1 LTLAID
7 WIKLSITIQAKGAT
21 TVNNQDELREKILR
35 LKNDLKAVIMA
46 HNYQRP
52 EIQDIADFQG
62 DSLELAR
69 KATQLDVEVIVFC
82 AVHFMAENAAI
93 LNPTRTVLLAESSAG
108 CPMADM
114 IDADDLREWKKRYPK
129 ATVVC
134 YVNTSAAVKA
144 ESDVCCTSAN
154 ALKVVEAVPGDE
166 ILFIPDQNMG
176 HYVSTKTKKKII
188 LYPGYCITH
197 ARLNAK
203 QVIAA
208 KEAHPDAKVV
218 VHPECTAEVI
228 AIADA
233 VLSTSQM
240 ARYVKENPAKK
251 FLIGTE
257 EGLIHRLKKENPE
270 KAFYVIS
277 KAMMCPNM
285 KKTTLEKLAKALE
298 LKRNVVVVPEEI
310 RLRAKRALDR
320 MLEIV

>member
-1 LTLAID
+1 L
-7 WIKLSITIQAKGAT
+7 
-21 TVNNQDELREKILR
+21 TVNNQEELRDKIL
-35 LKNDLKAVIMA
+35 KFKKDLNAVIMS

-52 EIQDIADFQG
+52 EVQDIADFVG

-93 LNPTRTVLLAESSAG
+93 LNPSRTVFLAEGTAG

-114 IDADDLREWKKRYPK
+114 IDADDLREWKRRYPK

-154 ALKVVEAVPGDE
+154 AVKVVEAVPNDE
-166 ILFIPDQNMG
+166 ILFIPDQHLG
-176 HYVSTKTKKKII
+176 HYISTKTRKKII

-203 QVIAA
+203 QVLAA
-208 KEAHPDAKVV
+208 KQAHPDAEVL

-228 AIADA
+228 ELADA

-240 ARYVKENPAKK
+240 ARYVKESTAKK

-257 EGLIHRLKKENPE
+257 EGLVHRLKKENPE
-270 KAFYVIS
+270 KTFYVIS
-277 KAMMCPNM
+277 KALMCPNM
-285 KKTTLEKLAKALE
+285 KKTTLEKLAQTME
-298 LKRNVVVVPEEI
+298 LKRNVVVVPEDI
-310 RLRAKRALDR
+310 RMRAKRALDR
-320 MLEIV
+320 MLEIA

>member
-1 LTLAID
+1 M
-7 WIKLSITIQAKGAT
+7 
-21 TVNNQDELREKILR
+21 TVNNQEELRDKT
-35 LKNDLKAVIMA
+35 LKLKKDLNAVIMA

-52 EIQDIADFQG
+52 EVQDIADFVG

-93 LNPTRTVLLAESSAG
+93 LNPSRTVLLAESTAG

-114 IDADDLREWKKRYPK
+114 IDADDLREWKRRHPK

-134 YVNTSAAVKA
+134 YVNTSVAVKA

-154 ALKVVEAVPGDE
+154 AVKVIEAVPNDE
-166 ILFIPDQNMG
+166 ILFIPDQHLG
-176 HYVSTKTKKKII
+176 HYISTKTKKKII

-203 QVIAA
+203 QVLAA
-208 KEAHPDAKVV
+208 KQVHPDAEVL

-228 AIADA
+228 ALADA

-240 ARYVKENPAKK
+240 ARYVRESSAKK

-257 EGLIHRLKKENPE
+257 EGLVHRLKKENPE
-270 KAFYVIS
+270 KIFYVIS
-277 KAMMCPNM
+277 KALMCPNM
-285 KKTTLEKLAKALE
+285 KKTTLEKLAKTME
-298 LKRNVVVVPEEI
+298 LKRNVVVVSEDV